1 MPKSKQQKQQEA
13 IARDRQGFET
23 NRQYYL
29 SWQLGGERYKNACAT
44 NRGDWAKEE
53 AVRQRIR
60 FEKWC
65 NFVGLDT
72 HGNVI

>member
-1 MPKSKQQKQQEA
+1 MPKSKQQKREEA
-13 IARDRQGFET
+13 MMRNRRGFEY

-29 SWQLGGERYKNACAT
+29 SWQMGGERYKNACAT
-44 NRGDWAKEE
+44 RRETWAKEE

-65 NFVGLDT
+65 KSVGLDT